1 MVAGSDV
8 NIRSILEYRLSKEG
22 YSVSVSE
29 DGESA
34 FEQAR
39 ATQPTL
45 IILDLALPRSDGVEF
60 LRQVK
65 SAEDTKDIPVL
76 VLSTYRAEELG
87 GDRPELQGVEFVLMP
102 FSPRQLVADV
112 ERLLGAE

>member
-22 YSVSVSE
+22 YCVSISE
-29 DGESA
+29 DGASA

-39 ATQPTL
+39 ETQPTL
-45 IILDLALPRSDGVEF
+45 IILDLAVPRSEGFEF
-60 LRQVK
+60 LKQVK
-65 SAEDTKDIPVL
+65 TAADTKDIPVL

-87 GDRPELQGVEFVLMP
+87 GDRLELQGVEFVLMP

-112 ERLLGAE
+112 ERILGTE